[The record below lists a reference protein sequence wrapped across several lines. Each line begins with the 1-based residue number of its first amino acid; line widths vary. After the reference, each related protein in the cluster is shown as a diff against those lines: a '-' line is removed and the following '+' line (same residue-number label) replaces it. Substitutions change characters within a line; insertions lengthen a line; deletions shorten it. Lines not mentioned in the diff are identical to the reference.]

1 MNITKI
7 NADKIKQIGNQYS
20 ISKANPYS
28 GLKIYNN
35 VTSRIILSQK
45 DSQLKHIFRETNGH
59 LTDTIENRNL
69 LEEVANNRNNFLG
82 PDKHGNEWYGK
93 MSSNGTQIWVEVR
106 GKTIIN
112 GGINEIPKIYN
123 PETGLSNYKKI
134 NIK

>member
-1 MNITKI
+1 MNQVNITKI

-59 LTDTIENRNL
+59 LTDTIEIGRASCR
-69 LEEVANNRNNFLG
+69 ERVSA
-82 PDKHGNEWYGK
+82 
-93 MSSNGTQIWVEVR
+93 VV
-106 GKTIIN
+106 
-112 GGINEIPKIYN
+112 
-123 PETGLSNYKKI
+123 
-134 NIK
+134 